1 VRAPDLIRF
10 ARDAAT
16 GNPLRTFL
24 LVLAMAIGVA
34 AVVVLTALGDGAR
47 RYVLNEFSSIG
58 SNLVIVLPG
67 ALADRR
73 LQPRQRHHQHAAR
86 PDHRRR
92 AGAAA
97 RQRRAPRRAAG
108 RRHLRNQL
116 CGKLREVMVAG
127 TTAEFIDVRRLTLAQ
142 GRFLPTGDWRRGVS
156 EAVIGAKVR
165 DEMFGHESA
174 LGQLVRVG
182 DRRFRIVGVLASS
195 GQGLGMNTDE
205 LVIVPVALAQAMFNS
220 NTLFRILVEASSRE
234 AIEPAKAQVTEI
246 IKQRHDGE
254 EDVTIITQD
263 AVLATFDRLLGT
275 MTLAVAGI
283 AAISLAVAGILVMNV
298 MLVSVAQRT
307 AEIGL
312 LKALGA
318 TGATIRNAFLTEA
331 AMLSVAGAVL
341 GFVLGRRAPRSSAS
355 CIPTYP
361 AFPAPTGRCSPGS
374 ARHSSPAS
382 SSASCPPARPRG
394 SIRCRHCRSDRQA
407 MVQQHLNHGGNG
419 EHSENLFEFFFSP
432 YPPCP
437 PCLPLCSLWLAR
449 LFS

>member
-1 VRAPDLIRF
+1 MRAPDLIRF
-10 ARDAAT
+10 AREAAT

-24 LVLAMAIGVA
+24 LVLAIAIGVA

-67 ALADRR
+67 RSQTGGFSPGNAITSTPRDLTIDDAQAL
-73 LQPRQRHHQHAAR
+73 L
-86 PDHRRR
+86 R
-92 AGAAA
+92 AGAVH
-97 RQRRAPRRAAG
+97 RVAPLAVG
-108 RRHLRNQL
+108 TSEISVG
-116 CGKLREVMVAG
+116 GKLREVMVAG
-127 TTAEFIDVRRLTLAQ
+127 TTAEFIDVRRLKLAQ
-142 GRFLPTGDWRRGVS
+142 GRFLPPGDWRRGAS
-156 EAVIGAKVR
+156 EAVIGARIR
-165 DEMFGHESA
+165 DEMFGRGPA
-174 LGQLVRVG
+174 LGQLVRIG
-182 DRRFRIVGVLASS
+182 DRRFRIVGVLAST

-205 LVIVPVALAQAMFNS
+205 LAIVPVALAQAMFNS

-246 IKQRHDGE
+246 IRLRHEGE
-254 EDVTIITQD
+254 LDVTIITQD

-318 TGATIRNAFLTEA
+318 TGATIRNAFLAEA

-341 GFVLGRRAPRSSAS
+341 GFALGQAGATIIRQLYPA
-355 CIPTYP
+355 YP
-361 AFPAPTGRCSPGS
+361 AFPPDWAVLAALATALVTGILFGVL
-374 ARHSSPAS
+374 
-382 SSASCPPARPRG
+382 PAR
-394 SIRCRHCRSDRQA
+394 QA
-407 MVQQHLNHGGNG
+407 ARLDPVQ
-419 EHSENLFEFFFSP
+419 S
-432 YPPCP
+432 
-437 PCLPLCSLWLAR
+437 LAR
-449 LFS
+449 R